1 MSADTPPPLPSI
13 VDLVARLTA
22 NLTTR
27 FKPGDPVDEDAFDE
41 MVGHLRD
48 FQQLAEAVDAELGIY
63 RELLR
68 MAERDRNAAFHQQ
81 PETMQ

>member
-1 MSADTPPPLPSI
+1 MSADTPPPLPT
-13 VDLVARLTA
+13 VADLVARLTA
-22 NLTTR
+22 NLTTH
-27 FKPGDPVDEDAFDE
+27 FKPGEPVNEDAFDE

-68 MAERDRNAAFHQQ
+68 KAERERHAVLHPQ
-81 PETMQ
+81 PEKMQ